1 MVGVLAVP
9 LHSPLCTLPSFQ
21 VSHLLSQVTGKLASL
36 IDKLMF
42 NQGMK
47 CNSPL
52 FVVPPLW
59 IFGVFY
65 LPLENGMKYLFL
77 MNTILVKKPRIPLL
91 PRLLLRVRGY
101 GMGWGRESRISSEL
115 VPLALGKELMSTD
128 GCSLNVGCLMF
139 LANSRTTG
147 KISLDVLLHVIA
159 QLNSLVWNLPKLFFS
174 NKGQTYYNPCDCYK
188 VWHPFFPSSLPAELG
203 FYSWRSPPLS
213 LSLSPPLF
221 FWIF

>member
-1 MVGVLAVP
+1 MQLSP
-9 LHSPLCTLPSFQ
+9 FCSSPLR
-21 VSHLLSQVTGKLASL
+21 
-36 IDKLMF
+36 
-42 NQGMK
+42 
-47 CNSPL
+47 
-52 FVVPPLW
+52 

-77 MNTILVKKPRIPLL
+77 MNTVLVKKPRIPLL
-91 PRLLLRVRGY
+91 PSLLLRVRGY

-115 VPLALGKELMSTD
+115 VPLAIGKELTSTD

-159 QLNSLVWNLPKLFFS
+159 HLNSLVWNLPKLFFS
-174 NKGQTYYNPCDCYK
+174 NKGQPYYDPCACYK
-188 VWHPFFPSSLPAELG
+188 VQHPFFPSFLPAELG

-213 LSLSPPLF
+213 SLSLSPI
-221 FWIF
+221 IFLDLLRIRHRHGSPVLLIFHCVFLKHKGFSYITTV